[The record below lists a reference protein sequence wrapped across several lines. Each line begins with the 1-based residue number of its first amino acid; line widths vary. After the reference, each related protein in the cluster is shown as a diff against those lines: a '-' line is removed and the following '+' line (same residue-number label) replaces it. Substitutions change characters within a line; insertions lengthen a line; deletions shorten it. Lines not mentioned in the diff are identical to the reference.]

1 MINKIDKP
9 LDSLIKKKKKRTQ
22 INKIKN
28 ERREITTNTAEI
40 KTMTSEYYEQ
50 LYGSKM
56 CNLEDVDI
64 FLETYTLPKLKQE
77 LIENLNTPITSK
89 EIESV
94 IKTLSKPRVQG
105 QMAFQGISTKHLRK
119 SQHLFS

>member
-50 LYGSKM
+50 LYASKM
-56 CNLEDVDI
+56 GNLEEVDK

-105 QMAFQGISTKHLRK
+105 QMAFRGISTKHLRK
-119 SQHLFS
+119 SEHLFS